1 MEDSIMGLPDDSDD
15 RVDAQRDIIRESL
28 NELAAAIG
36 MAMRDEGL
44 QFPVYITVRNS
55 GGTRGNDR
63 DAARSIR

>member
-1 MEDSIMGLPDDSDD
+1 MPQIVEPTSTDNGP
-15 RVDAQRDIIRESL
+15 DAQREIIRESL